1 MAPGLEPPIGFYEDY
16 IAQGRLIG
24 RDGKPLSTAVSATVL
39 NRHRDDPYVVFEHV
53 PAKTPTRP

>member
-1 MAPGLEPPIGFYEDY
+1 MAPGLEPAIRFYEGY

-39 NRHRDDPYVVFEHV
+39 NRHRDDPYVVFKHV